1 MKKLLLSVVA
11 VTVLIISAQAQITF
25 GPKVGLNLA
34 NVAGD
39 DTEDAKMKMG
49 LQIGL
54 VTDIAFSDAIS
65 LQTGLLFSQKGT
77 KSELD
82 FMDETYTMKTNIN
95 YLEIPINAVY
105 GLDLGNNKLQL
116 FAGPYV
122 GIGLTGKISSDM
134 DGSEDM
140 DIQFVNDYVDL
151 DDDKAGLK
159 RFDLGLNFG
168 AGYKINNIQI
178 QANYGLGLS
187 NLIPDF
193 DGEASDDKISNSVI
207 QFSVAYFFGN

>member
-1 MKKLLLSVVA
+1 MKKLLLSVIAVA
-11 VTVLIISAQAQITF
+11 VLFISAQAQITF

-39 DTEDAKMKMG
+39 NTEDAKMKMG
-49 LQIGL
+49 LQIGF

-65 LQTGLLFSQKGT
+65 LQTGLMFSQKGT
-77 KSELD
+77 KADLD
-82 FMDETYTMKTNIN
+82 IATETYTMKTNVN

-105 GLDLGNNKLQL
+105 GLNLGSNKLQL

-122 GIGLTGKISSDM
+122 GIGLTGKTSLDM
-134 DGSEDM
+134 DGSDDM
-140 DIQFVNDYVDL
+140 DIQFVNDYVDV
-151 DDDKAGLK
+151 DADKTGLK
-159 RFDLGLNFG
+159 RFDIGLNFG

-178 QANYGLGLS
+178 QANYGLGFS

-193 DGEASDDKISNSVI
+193 DGEASDDKVSNRVI
-207 QFSVAYFFGN
+207 QLSVAYFFGN